1 VRLVTK
7 ARSRGASSPSRGR
20 FVPGLTDRGL
30 KAHVV
35 TLGRFE
41 NPFVTVESFADLS
54 IEHGAS
60 LCVGFEEDWHRAV
73 RFVLKYE
80 TLAERAADFK
90 KCPFKGAEC
99 ELVDI
104 SLGRKVNGSARG

>member
-1 VRLVTK
+1 MRLVTK
-7 ARSRGASSPSRGR
+7 ARSRGASSPSRGS
-20 FVPGLTDRGL
+20 FVPRLTDRGL

-41 NPFVTVESFADLS
+41 NLLVTVESFADLS
-54 IEHGAS
+54 NEHGAS
-60 LCVGFEEDWHRAV
+60 LCVGFDEDGHRAV

-90 KCPFKGAEC
+90 KMSFQR
-99 ELVDI
+99 
-104 SLGRKVNGSARG
+104 SRT